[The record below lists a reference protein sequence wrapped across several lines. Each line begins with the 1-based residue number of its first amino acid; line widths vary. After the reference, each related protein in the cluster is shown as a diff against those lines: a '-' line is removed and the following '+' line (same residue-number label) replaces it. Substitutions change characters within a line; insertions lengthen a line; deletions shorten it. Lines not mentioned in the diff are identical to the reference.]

1 MKTLDIKSDL
11 IPVDI
16 KNKIMEIESAM
27 RKSDVSLGEDPF
39 PLKHTFTP
47 GIYCREINVPCGML
61 VVTKIHKTE
70 HVVFLLK
77 GDVSILSEMGISRIK
92 APYYMISPVGAKR
105 VVYTHED
112 TVWVN
117 IHANPENSLD
127 IKELENKIIAKDY
140 KEVELCH
147 GLESL
152 PQ

>member
-1 MKTLDIKSDL
+1 MTTILDIKSSL

-16 KNKIMEIESAM
+16 RNKIMEIESAM
-27 RKSDVSLGEDPF
+27 IKSGVCLGEDPF
-39 PLKHTFTP
+39 PLKHTFVP
-47 GIYCREINVPCGML
+47 GVYCREINVPRGML

-70 HVVFLLK
+70 RIVFLLK
-77 GDVSILSEMGISRIK
+77 GDVSIMSEHGIARVQ
-92 APYYMISPVGAKR
+92 APYYMVSPVGTKR

-127 IKELENKIIAKDY
+127 LKELEDKIIAKDY

-147 GLESL
+147 G
-152 PQ
+152 